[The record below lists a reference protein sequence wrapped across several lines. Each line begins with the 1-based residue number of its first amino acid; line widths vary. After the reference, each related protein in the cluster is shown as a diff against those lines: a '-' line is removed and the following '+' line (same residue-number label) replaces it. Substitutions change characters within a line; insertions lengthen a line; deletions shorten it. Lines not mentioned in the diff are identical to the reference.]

1 MAIQYVA
8 SQPDYAVGQIINMEE
23 WNGISRV
30 VVGESDVIPFGA
42 PVIAHATAE
51 YGCGPLTA
59 AAQNVL
65 GIARLNHVL
74 FHTGDQY
81 EYQDTVSIVTMG
93 VVGVRLGAAV
103 TKGAQA
109 RFNTANGT
117 WTGAAASSTVLTIP
131 GAQFEFAGA
140 SGAIGVV
147 RYSRP
152 IPSASVG
159 A

>member
-1 MAIQYVA
+1 MPITYAA

-30 VVGESDVIPFGA
+30 LNGATPILFGA
-42 PVIAHATAE
+42 PAIAHATAE

-59 AAQNVL
+59 AGENVL

-74 FHTGDQY
+74 YHTGDQY
-81 EYQDTVSIVTMG
+81 QENDTVSIITDG

-109 RFNTANGT
+109 RFNVTNGT

-147 RYSRP
+147 RYKRP
-152 IPSASVG
+152 VPSLSVG

>member
-1 MAIQYVA
+1 MPITYAA

-30 VVGESDVIPFGA
+30 LNGTTAIKFGA
-42 PVIAHATAE
+42 PVIAHATEE

-74 FHTGDQY
+74 YHDGD
-81 EYQDTVSIVTMG
+81 EYQEGDTVSIITDG
-93 VVGVRLGAAV
+93 VVGVTLGADV

-109 RFNTANGT
+109 RFNVSDGT
-117 WTGAAASSTVLTIP
+117 WTGATASSTVLTIP
-131 GAQFEFAGA
+131 GAQFEFAGS
-140 SGAIGVV
+140 SGSIGVV
-147 RYSRP
+147 RYKRP
-152 IPSASVG
+152 IPSVSAG